1 MPAIAEKIHGHPAT
15 ANYTAYLVNG
25 GRSMESLV
33 LAPDPVLAFQDRV
46 LANIFDS
53 GVLSDLQKRIL
64 KLLSWFPKL
73 SLAIICN
80 VLPEYT
86 PSQIVEELWEL
97 VEFSLIDQSEKGRYK
112 APAVVSSTYQR
123 RSIEH
128 DWEILGRF
136 SKF

>member
-1 MPAIAEKIHGHPAT
+1 MRLIPYWHVEIGYGAI
-15 ANYTAYLVNG
+15 YLQN
-25 GRSMESLV
+25 
-33 LAPDPVLAFQDRV
+33 P
-46 LANIFDS
+46 
-53 GVLSDLQKRIL
+53 GVLSVLQKRFF

-128 DWEILGRF
+128 DLEILGRVSQILTNQF
-136 SKF
+136 ESGELDFDLV